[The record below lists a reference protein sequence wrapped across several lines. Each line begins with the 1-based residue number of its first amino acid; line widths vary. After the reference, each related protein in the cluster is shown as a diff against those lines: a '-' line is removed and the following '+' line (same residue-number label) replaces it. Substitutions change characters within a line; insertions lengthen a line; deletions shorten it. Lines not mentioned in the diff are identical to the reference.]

1 MRAGTSCARADCVRI
16 ETFSRRSGF
25 PYLAT
30 ELPCRSLPVQRIAEA
45 RICFCGKA
53 GMSAAAM
60 IELTVDGKKISVP
73 AGTSVF
79 DAARLN
85 SIEIPTLCH
94 QQNEKPVGVCRV
106 CVVDVGA
113 RVFTASCVRPVEP
126 GMVVATNSEK
136 VKQARST
143 LVELLMA
150 DHPSPCARERQSG
163 DCELEALAKQNG
175 RLASR
180 YAPQDTRR
188 GVDESSMSI
197 GVDFDAC
204 ILCDRCIRGCS
215 EVRENFV
222 LGRMGKGA
230 TTRIAF
236 DNNLPMGESSCVSCG
251 ECMVSCPTGA
261 LTNKIVNQTQIAA
274 AGAES
279 VDLEQLHELPFFK
292 NVSGTFLSLNRNA
305 VVKRHF
311 KRGEVICR
319 EGEYGSTAFYILDG
333 EARVSIASPMAH
345 VRTKGAV
352 KRFLGKLSSR
362 LTQRQNDVRE
372 EETSQNWI
380 HIDAPVD
387 LNYENP
393 VAMLK
398 AGDLFGEMTCMSLYP
413 RSATV
418 RAETDCTMLE
428 MLRNVLDIMQRNKN
442 FRAQLDL
449 SYRQRALESHLRAV
463 PIFAELTDEFIE
475 SLRDKVELL
484 RFTPGQAIC
493 RQGEAA
499 DSFYLV
505 RIGFVKVSQTHPG
518 GEMVLA
524 YLSRGEYFGE
534 MGLLKGDVR
543 AATCSA
549 LDHVEVV
556 RISADDFAKMSAE
569 FPQVRQKLEA
579 TEQERA
585 KMNRDRLSMVSST
598 PLDSFLKQ
606 GLMEAQSLLL
616 LDLNSCTRCDAC
628 VKACADAHD
637 GVTRLV
643 REGLRFDHYLVATS
657 CRQCLDPLCM
667 VGCPVGSIRRRNSL
681 EVIIEDWC
689 IGCGLCADN
698 CPYGNI
704 NMHPFNVFADVPGAT
719 GKKVAMVK
727 QKATSCDLCSD
738 FAEPSCVFACPHDA
752 AHRVDPRQF
761 FAGLLQKAS
770 DSIPKE

>member
-1 MRAGTSCARADCVRI
+1 
-16 ETFSRRSGF
+16 
-25 PYLAT
+25 
-30 ELPCRSLPVQRIAEA
+30 
-45 RICFCGKA
+45 
-53 GMSAAAM
+53 MSAELM
-60 IELTVDGKKISVP
+60 IELTVDGKKVSVP

-85 SIEIPTLCH
+85 DIPIPTLCH

-113 RVFTASCVRPVEP
+113 RVFTASCVRPVEH
-126 GMVVATNSEK
+126 GMVVSTNSEQ
-136 VKQARST
+136 VQRVRNT
-143 LVELLMA
+143 LVELLMS
-150 DHPSPCARERQSG
+150 DHSSPCRRELQTG
-163 DCELEALAKQNG
+163 DCELESLAKQHNL
-175 RLASR
+175 RHSR
-180 YAPQDTRR
+180 YTPGTARR
-188 GVDESSMSI
+188 GTDDTSMSI

-215 EVRENFV
+215 DIRHNFV

-230 TTRIAF
+230 TTGIAF
-236 DNNLPMGESSCVSCG
+236 DDNEPMGESSCVSCG

-261 LTNKIVNQTQIAA
+261 LTNKIVNRTAIAVSPDS
-274 AGAES
+274 EPVS
-279 VDLEQLHELPFFK
+279 LEELNDLPFFE

-305 VVKRHF
+305 IVRRHF
-311 KRGEVICR
+311 KRGDVICR
-319 EGEYGSTAFYILDG
+319 EGDYGSTAFYILEG
-333 EARVSIASPMAH
+333 EARVSIASPIAH
-345 VRTKGAV
+345 VKTKGAV
-352 KRFLGKLSSR
+352 KRFLGKLSSG
-362 LTQRQNDVRE
+362 LTQRRDDTRDE
-372 EETSQNWI
+372 EKNQHWI
-380 HIDAPVD
+380 HIDAPMD
-387 LNYENP
+387 LNYDNP
-393 VAMLK
+393 VAILK
-398 AGDLFGEMTCMSLYP
+398 PGDLFGEMTCMSLYP

-442 FRAQLDL
+442 FRAQLDR
-449 SYRQRALESHLRAV
+449 SYRDRALDSHLRAV

-475 SLRDKVELL
+475 RLRQKVELL
-484 RFTPGQAIC
+484 RFTPGQVIC
-493 RQGEAA
+493 RQGDAA

-534 MGLLKGDVR
+534 TGLLTGDVR
-543 AATCSA
+543 TATCSA

-556 RISADDFAKMSAE
+556 RISAEDFAAMNAE
-569 FPQVRQKLEA
+569 FPQVRHKLEIV
-579 TEQERA
+579 EQQRTQ
-585 KMNRDRLSMVSST
+585 MNRDRLSMVSTT
-598 PLDSFLKQ
+598 PLDSFLQQ

-616 LDLNSCTRCDAC
+616 LDLDSCTRCDAC
-628 VKACADAHD
+628 VRACADAHD

-689 IGCGLCADN
+689 IGCGLCADS

-704 NMHPFNVFADVPGAT
+704 NMHPFDVFADVPGT
-719 GKKVAMVK
+719 PSKKKAMVK

-738 FAEPSCVFACPHDA
+738 LAEPSCVYACPHDA
-752 AHRVDPRQF
+752 AHRVNPRQF
-761 FAGLLQKAS
+761 FAGLLQQGTDKTPS
-770 DSIPKE
+770 D

>member
-1 MRAGTSCARADCVRI
+1 
-16 ETFSRRSGF
+16 
-25 PYLAT
+25 
-30 ELPCRSLPVQRIAEA
+30 VQHIAEA
-45 RICFCGKA
+45 RIRFCGEA
-53 GMSAAAM
+53 GMSTAAM

-85 SIEIPTLCH
+85 NIEIPTLCH

-126 GMVVATNSEK
+126 GMVVTTNSEK

-163 DCELEALAKQNG
+163 DCELEALAKQIG

-180 YAPQDTRR
+180 YAPLDTRR

-236 DNNLPMGESSCVSCG
+236 DNDQPMGESSCVSCG

-261 LTNKIVNQTQIAA
+261 LTNKIVNQTQIASP
-274 AGAES
+274 GAES
-279 VDLEQLHELPFFK
+279 VALEQLRELPFFG

-333 EARVSIASPMAH
+333 EARVSIASPIAH
-345 VRTKGAV
+345 VKTKGAV

-362 LTQRQNDVRE
+362 LTQRQNDERE

-393 VAMLK
+393 VAILK

-418 RAETDCTMLE
+418 RAETDCTVLE

-493 RQGEAA
+493 RQGEPA

-534 MGLLKGDVR
+534 TGLLKGDVR
-543 AATCSA
+543 TATCSA

-585 KMNRDRLSMVSST
+585 KMNRNRLSMVSST

-616 LDLNSCTRCDAC
+616 LDLDSCTRCDAC
-628 VKACADAHD
+628 VRACADAHD

-704 NMHPFNVFADVPGAT
+704 NMHPFNVFADVPGAA